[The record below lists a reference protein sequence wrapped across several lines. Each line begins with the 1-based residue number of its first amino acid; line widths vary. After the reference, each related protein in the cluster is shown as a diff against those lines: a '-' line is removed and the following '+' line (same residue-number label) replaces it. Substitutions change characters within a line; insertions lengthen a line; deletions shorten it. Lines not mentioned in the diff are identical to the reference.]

1 MACSRPQGWSLG
13 PAQLLAAKSGIN
25 FTGRTRV
32 RKSHSIRTRLF
43 TAHNNTALAHVPC
56 AHLQQKGRDTRP
68 SRTLPGQAQDGIS
81 STHPTLKSHP
91 SPFSSLLP
99 AAQGWNSR
107 PGASPPACPLLPA
120 EERGPRQMATA
131 RVLPLRAGHP
141 PPSVRC
147 WTHVNIHVCMGTGA
161 LRILTCI
168 TNMRVTNDFL
178 SKRKGYMQK

>member
-1 MACSRPQGWSLG
+1 MQGWTTGKAGNDITAALHLSVLPQPQLLTTSTSPMACSRPQGWSLG

-56 AHLQQKGRDTRP
+56 AHLQQKGRDTHP

-99 AAQGWNSR
+99 AAQG
-107 PGASPPACPLLPA
+107 
-120 EERGPRQMATA
+120 
-131 RVLPLRAGHP
+131 
-141 PPSVRC
+141 
-147 WTHVNIHVCMGTGA
+147 
-161 LRILTCI
+161 
-168 TNMRVTNDFL
+168 
-178 SKRKGYMQK
+178 